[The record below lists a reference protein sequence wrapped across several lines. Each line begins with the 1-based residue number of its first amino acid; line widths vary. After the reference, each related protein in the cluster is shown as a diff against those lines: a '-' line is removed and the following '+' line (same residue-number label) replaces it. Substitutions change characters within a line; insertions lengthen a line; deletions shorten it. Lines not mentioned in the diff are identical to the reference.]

1 MIKIDTIP
9 VGMLRTNCYIL
20 QDGGKC
26 AIIDPGGDFGL
37 VEKFISANSLEPVLV
52 VATHGHFDHVFSA
65 WDFLNE
71 YGLKLHINSAD
82 IEMLGEAD
90 KMSIDLTGFMMNGN
104 IETITF
110 EDGHEFRV
118 GGSKIQAL
126 AFPGHTPGSTI
137 FMSEAGLFTGDTVFK
152 GTIGRVD
159 FGGSIPDMRRSLDR
173 FRKISGNHLLFPG
186 HGDFTTLDDEKR
198 VNPYLSDAFIFG
210 N

>member
-1 MIKIDTIP
+1 MMKIDYIT
-9 VGMLRTNCYIL
+9 VGLLSTNCYIL

-37 VEKFISANSLEPVLV
+37 IDQFISANGLDPVLV
-52 VATHGHFDHVFSA
+52 MATHGHFDHVFSA
-65 WDFLNE
+65 WDFLYE

-82 IEMLGEAD
+82 IKLLGEAEA
-90 KMSIDLTGFMMNGN
+90 MSLEMTGSRMNGN

-110 EDGHEFRV
+110 EDGHEFQV
-118 GGSKIQAL
+118 GGSKIQAQT
-126 AFPGHTPGSTI
+126 FPGHTPGSTI

-159 FGGSIPDMRRSLDR
+159 FGGSILDMRRSLDR
-173 FRKISGNHLLFPG
+173 FRKINGDHLLFPG

-198 VNPYLSDAFIFG
+198 GNPYLSDAFISG

>member
-1 MIKIDTIP
+1 MIKIDSIP

-20 QDGGKC
+20 QDSGKC

-37 VEKFISANSLEPVLV
+37 VDKFISANNLEPVLV
-52 VATHGHFDHVFSA
+52 MATHGHFDHVFSA
-65 WDFLNE
+65 GEFFNE

-82 IEMLGEAD
+82 IELLGEAG
-90 KMSIDLTGFMMNGN
+90 KMSIDLTGSRMDGK

-118 GGSKIQAL
+118 GGSKIQAV

-152 GTIGRVD
+152 GTVGRVD
-159 FGGSIPDMRRSLDR
+159 FGGSILDMRQSLDK
-173 FRKISGNHLLFPG
+173 FRKISGDHLLFPG
-186 HGDFTTLDDEKR
+186 HGDFTTLEDEKR
-198 VNPYLSDAFIFG
+198 INPYLSDAFMHG

>member
-52 VATHGHFDHVFSA
+52 MATHAHFDHVFSA

-71 YGLKLHINSAD
+71 YGLKLYINSAD
-82 IEMLGEAD
+82 VKILGEAET
-90 KMSIDLTGFMMNGN
+90 MSLDLTGARMNGN

-110 EDGHEFRV
+110 EDGHKFQL
-118 GGSKIQAL
+118 GGSEIQAL
-126 AFPGHTPGSTI
+126 ALPGHTPGSTI
-137 FMSEAGLFTGDTVFK
+137 FMSDAGLFTGDTVFK

-159 FGGSIPDMRRSLDR
+159 FGGSILDMRRSLDR

-186 HGDFTTLDDEKR
+186 HGDFTTIDDEKR
-198 VNPYLSDAFIFG
+198 VNPYLSDAFIYG

>member
-1 MIKIDTIP
+1 MIKIDSIT

-20 QDGGKC
+20 QDGRKC

-37 VEKFISANSLEPVLV
+37 VDKFISANGLEPVLV
-52 VATHGHFDHVFSA
+52 LATHGHFDHVFCA
-65 WDFLNE
+65 WDFFNE

-82 IEMLGEAD
+82 TKLLGDAD
-90 KMSIDLTGFMMNGN
+90 KMSLDLTGAGMDGN
-104 IETITF
+104 IEATIF

-159 FGGSIPDMRRSLDR
+159 FGGSISDMRKSLDR
-173 FRKISGNHLLFPG
+173 FRKISGNHTLFPG
-186 HGDFTTLDDEKR
+186 HGDFTTLDDEKKS
-198 VNPYLSDAFIFG
+198 NPYLSDAFIHG